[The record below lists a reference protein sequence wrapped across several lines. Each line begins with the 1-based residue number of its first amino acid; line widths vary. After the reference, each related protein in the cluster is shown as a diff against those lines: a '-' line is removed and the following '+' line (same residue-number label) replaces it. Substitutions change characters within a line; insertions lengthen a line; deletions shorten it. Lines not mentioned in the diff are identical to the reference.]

1 MSCSDLYGRKRQ
13 LHHHRH
19 SKYHRN
25 VPDLIINTAAYT
37 LLGSLEAIIQKHRHT
52 EILRQ
57 CHRDESKQA

>member
-13 LHHHRH
+13 LHHRH

-25 VPDLIINTAAYT
+25 VPDLVITDTAAYT
-37 LLGSLEAIIQKHRHT
+37 LMGSLEAIIQKHRHI